1 MKKNKVRV
9 LSGNDLKEVLTM
21 TDCIDAMNDAFA
33 ALSKGEIEVPLRTS
47 IEMEPDHGGAL
58 FMPVYS
64 ANISRIGVKTVMLNR
79 DNPDKGL
86 PFIHAMVT
94 LFESST
100 GAPIAIMDGEVITT
114 MRTGAVSGLATA
126 LLARTDA
133 NVAAI
138 VGTGPQAET
147 QLEAVCSARDISR
160 AYVFAR
166 NQERIQAYADKMSK
180 KLEIEVIAAQ
190 APATL
195 LEADIVC
202 TATSSSTPVFNDSH
216 IKKGTHINGVGSYR
230 SDMAEIPAR
239 TVKRAKVIVD
249 QMQGCLAE
257 AGDLTQPLRQ
267 GLFTTDHIHGELGN
281 VVIGRTT
288 ARENDDEITLFKS
301 VGIAVQDLVTADLA
315 FKRAVKSGI
324 GQQITL

>member
-1 MKKNKVRV
+1 MKENKVRI
-9 LSGNDLKEVLTM
+9 LSGKDLKKVLTM
-21 TDCIDAMNDAFA
+21 ADCINAMNDAFA
-33 ALSKGEIEVPLRTS
+33 ALSKDEVEVPLRTS
-47 IEMEPDHGGAL
+47 IDMDPDNGGAL

-64 ANISRIGVKTVMLNR
+64 SDISRIGIKTVMLNR
-79 DNPDKGL
+79 DNPGKGL

-94 LFESST
+94 LFDSAT
-100 GAPIAIMDGEVITT
+100 GAPIAIMDGEVITA

-133 NVAAI
+133 KVAAI

-147 QLEAVCSARDISR
+147 QLEAVCSVKHIDR

-180 KLEIEVIAAQ
+180 KLDVEVIAAQ
-190 APATL
+190 SPATL

-202 TATSSSTPVFNDSH
+202 TATSSPTPVFDDSH

-230 SDMAEIPAR
+230 SDMAEIPPR
-239 TVKRAKVIVD
+239 TIKRAKVIVD

-257 AGDLTQPLRQ
+257 AGDLIQPMQQ
-267 GLFTTDHIHGELGN
+267 GLFTPEHIHGQLGDI
-281 VVIGRTT
+281 VIGQTS
-288 ARENDDEITLFKS
+288 ARENDDEITVFKS

-324 GQQITL
+324 GQEIIL